1 MPTQTL
7 TLGQEALR
15 AANEGHVDDAF
26 YTPRFEVRIAGV
38 GLPRDVMRDVTS
50 ITYRDNIKQIDG
62 FDLTVNNWDSDRNRF
77 KYVGS
82 ETLAQLTQ
90 KNPPANSDA
99 ALFQIFE
106 PCGKDVEI
114 RMGYLGDLQLMLK
127 GNFTG
132 INPVFSASAA
142 PVLNVSGLNVLHK
155 LRTRQFSWAWEKLR
169 DSEIAL
175 NLRTLRDPR
184 GGPRFPLPIEI
195 DRNALNAEKPT
206 DYVAEHNQYDID
218 FLLTLARRRSYIV
231 ALRPDPTGRT
241 PGALYFGPPDSKAPA
256 SPQPLRD
263 VTFQLHWGRSLI
275 EFKPKMT
282 AASQVSSVTVHG
294 WNRRTRKPII
304 KKVTLDD
311 ARIRCN
317 RDIHRLLQQCDPREE
332 IVVTEPKFTEADA
345 EARALAILNNSQH
358 EFVKCD
364 GTTIGLPD
372 LRAGLHV
379 EILNVGARFSGV
391 YFITETEHTINDG
404 GYITK
409 FKAQRDDPGRVR

>member
-1 MPTQTL
+1 MAETL

-90 KNPPANSDA
+90 NKPAPRTATPHYSRFSSHA
-99 ALFQIFE
+99 ARTSRSAWATWAT
-106 PCGKDVEI
+106 CT
-114 RMGYLGDLQLMLK
+114 LMLK

-155 LRTRQFSWAWEKLR
+155 LRTRQFSWAWEGLR

-184 GGPRFPLPIEI
+184 GGPRFPLPI
-195 DRNALNAEKPT
+195 
-206 DYVAEHNQYDID
+206 DID
-218 FLLTLARRRSYIV
+218 QQRAECARH
-231 ALRPDPTGRT
+231 PRT
-241 PGALYFGPPDSKAPA
+241 T
-256 SPQPLRD
+256 SP
-263 VTFQLHWGRSLI
+263 S
-275 EFKPKMT
+275 
-282 AASQVSSVTVHG
+282 
-294 WNRRTRKPII
+294 
-304 KKVTLDD
+304 
-311 ARIRCN
+311 
-317 RDIHRLLQQCDPREE
+317 
-332 IVVTEPKFTEADA
+332 
-345 EARALAILNNSQH
+345 
-358 EFVKCD
+358 
-364 GTTIGLPD
+364 TT
-372 LRAGLHV
+372 
-379 EILNVGARFSGV
+379 S
-391 YFITETEHTINDG
+391 TTSTSC
-404 GYITK
+404 
-409 FKAQRDDPGRVR
+409 

>member
-1 MPTQTL
+1 
-7 TLGQEALR
+7 
-15 AANEGHVDDAF
+15 
-26 YTPRFEVRIAGV
+26 
-38 GLPRDVMRDVTS
+38 MRDVTS

-90 KNPPANSDA
+90 KNPPADSDA

-114 RMGYLGDLQLMLK
+114 RMGYLGDLTLMLK

-155 LRTRQFSWAWEKLR
+155 LRTRQFSWAWERLR

-218 FLLTLARRRSYIV
+218 FLLTLARHRSYIV

-241 PGALYFGPPDSKAPA
+241 PGSLVFRSARQQSVRKSAAIARRDIPTSLGTLAYRIQAQDDLRHSGVIRHRPRMEPPHPQAHRQESHVGRCPHPLQSRHSSPA
-256 SPQPLRD
+256 SAMRSTRGD
-263 VTFQLHWGRSLI
+263 RRHRTEVYGSGRRS
-275 EFKPKMT
+275 
-282 AASQVSSVTVHG
+282 
-294 WNRRTRKPII
+294 
-304 KKVTLDD
+304 
-311 ARIRCN
+311 
-317 RDIHRLLQQCDPREE
+317 
-332 IVVTEPKFTEADA
+332 
-345 EARALAILNNSQH
+345 ARARHPEQCATRVCEMRRGQPSDCRT
-358 EFVKCD
+358 FA
-364 GTTIGLPD
+364 PD
-372 LRAGLHV
+372 CMSR
-379 EILNVGARFSGV
+379 S
-391 YFITETEHTINDG
+391 
-404 GYITK
+404 
-409 FKAQRDDPGRVR
+409 